1 MTSLPVEVD
10 IRTHGTLD
18 DEITEVHVI
27 EVVTAIT
34 QGERL
39 ELGYTR
45 FLIGEE
51 LIRETLLVC
60 IKTLIGIEYH

>member
-27 EVVTAIT
+27 EVVTAIA

-39 ELGYTR
+39 ELVYTR
-45 FLIGEE
+45 FLVREK
-51 LIRETLLVC
+51 LIFETLAVGV
-60 IKTLIGIEYH
+60 KTLVGIEHH